1 MQVKSKEEA
10 VEWGKRF
17 LSAAGT
23 GESEIRLLHDMPAG

>member
-17 LSAAGT
+17 LSVV
-23 GESEIRLLHDMPAG
+23 GEGQSEFRQLHEMPAG